1 MAAALPTSRCLGG
14 RRVSLTARTTPRSVV
29 TRRTTRRRRHR
40 RRLVRVWAEVG
51 GAGSG
56 YNALRA
62 GLSVAAITLG
72 TKGLGLLR
80 EAALAAEFGVGPV
93 AEGLA
98 FASLL
103 PGLAGVLLGG
113 VNGAFHSALAAVAS
127 RLPPDRRK
135 ALLADVWARVGPIT
149 AGVAA
154 GVVLLAGPIVRATAP
169 GLSPEVSQLAAA
181 QLAAMAPS
189 IWLSA
194 RVGLGFGALSA
205 SGCFWLP
212 AASSA
217 LSSTTTLA
225 AVGAHHCLA
234 HLLTPHSGAVLVAS
248 ATSLGAGMQWGMQEL
263 GAIGK
268 DAGASGA
275 AEVVALLLP
284 AAASMGVLQLAVLTD
299 SCFASFEPGAAAAMG
314 YANLLAMAPLGVLSS
329 AVLLP
334 ALPSLSALAGTPR
347 AFWAALADAALASL
361 GASALLA
368 AWLGG
373 LAGPLVAAA
382 FQRAAFDG
390 AAAALTA
397 DLLRCYAAGAIT
409 YLLRDLY
416 VRALYAL
423 GDGATP
429 AAISLAA
436 VALNAVLDWVA
447 FFPLGLGSR
456 GLVAATAAVNA
467 ASAAALHVL
476 LRRRQ
481 AAHGCTAAGEP
492 LRHLSALL
500 RAIAAG
506 SAAWA
511 AGDIASQWLHA
522 AAASTTWGASSPLL
536 AALLGLAGGSA
547 ACVVAFAA
555 ACWLLRFRELG
566 DIWRRRIAARPT

>member
-1 MAAALPTSRCLGG
+1 M
-14 RRVSLTARTTPRSVV
+14 
-29 TRRTTRRRRHR
+29 
-40 RRLVRVWAEVG
+40 
-51 GAGSG
+51 
-56 YNALRA
+56 RA

-263 GAIGK
+263 VRRRSSGKTATADHRSIADKGA
-268 DAGASGA
+268 
-275 AEVVALLLP
+275 
-284 AAASMGVLQLAVLTD
+284 M
-299 SCFASFEPGAAAAMG
+299 EPR
-314 YANLLAMAPLGVLSS
+314 PRT
-329 AVLLP
+329 
-334 ALPSLSALAGTPR
+334 GTHCI
-347 AFWAALADAALASL
+347 
-361 GASALLA
+361 ALLA
-368 AWLGG
+368 WDIMLAW
-373 LAGPLVAAA
+373 
-382 FQRAAFDG
+382 R
-390 AAAALTA
+390 LTCLFSA
-397 DLLRCYAAGAIT
+397 SK
-409 YLLRDLY
+409 
-416 VRALYAL
+416 
-423 GDGATP
+423 P
-429 AAISLAA
+429 APIVDSM
-436 VALNAVLDWVA
+436 
-447 FFPLGLGSR
+447 
-456 GLVAATAAVNA
+456 
-467 ASAAALHVL
+467 
-476 LRRRQ
+476 
-481 AAHGCTAAGEP
+481 
-492 LRHLSALL
+492 
-500 RAIAAG
+500 
-506 SAAWA
+506 
-511 AGDIASQWLHA
+511 
-522 AAASTTWGASSPLL
+522 
-536 AALLGLAGGSA
+536 
-547 ACVVAFAA
+547 
-555 ACWLLRFRELG
+555 
-566 DIWRRRIAARPT
+566 